1 MAGNPRSF
9 NPATFF
15 SVSER
20 EVRLRE
26 EARQRH
32 SVPTGPCPKPMKAD
46 PHPQWKLVFMLSLW
60 WQAKVSWRECVKETR
75 GSKRFLTEPRAGLT
89 SHHKPFRA
97 VQLPRKEKS
106 KMSPLPV
113 QSLDPFSNYT
123 KEPQPWTVSQ
133 ETHLTFIDF
142 DQNSFP
148 QLGTG
153 EGKA

>member
-1 MAGNPRSF
+1 
-9 NPATFF
+9 
-15 SVSER
+15 
-20 EVRLRE
+20 
-26 EARQRH
+26 
-32 SVPTGPCPKPMKAD
+32 
-46 PHPQWKLVFMLSLW
+46 
-60 WQAKVSWRECVKETR
+60 
-75 GSKRFLTEPRAGLT
+75 
-89 SHHKPFRA
+89 
-97 VQLPRKEKS
+97 
-106 KMSPLPV
+106 MSPLPV